1 MTASSAAVER
11 RPVAGAA
18 ALALSY
24 RLLVR
29 LMARRGR
36 LIGLGLLGVV
46 VVVAGWAVGRL
57 VDDADRTEAG
67 VQIISNLGLGVIVP
81 IVTLVFASASLGD
94 LRDDRTLVYLWLRPF
109 DRRPVVLAAVA
120 ASVTVAAPLTVVPT
134 VAGAALTGAGGAL
147 VVGALVSGLLAVV
160 TYSAVFVLV
169 GLVLRRALVWGLLY
183 VLIWEGFVALAGA
196 GAARVAIRAYT
207 RSVLSAIA
215 DVDIDTLTMS
225 LPVAVVVPLVVA
237 VVATLLAARRLD
249 RMDID

>member
-1 MTASSAAVER
+1 MTASPPAVER
-11 RPVAGAA
+11 RPVGGPA

-57 VDDADRTEAG
+57 VDDADRAEAG

-109 DRRPVVLAAVA
+109 DRWPLVVAAVA
-120 ASVTVAAPLTVVPT
+120 ASVTIAAPLTVVPT

-147 VVGALVSGLLAVV
+147 VVGALASGLLAVV

-207 RSVLSAIA
+207 RSVLSRIA

-225 LPVAVVVPLVVA
+225 LPVAVVVPLAVA